1 MKYLKLFESWLNE
14 QDEATAKQFSPDKSF
29 ESPVLEILQKDFY
42 SVKNPDQVTKVLR
55 SVIGRGVEKKSVDTK
70 ESTAVTIKPLTVEE
84 VQQGKKKVFV
94 KGTAPGSN
102 VETLKLADDAEF
114 MKALDEIALDAKGV
128 GDSAAKGYFI
138 HTSDTPENKLYWST
152 EDTKNGISTQA
163 ASIVFFPN
171 EGFTKVN
178 PEAPMVELPVVIVS
192 GGKSK
197 VGTFG
202 QVLAMASAK
211 FADASMIDK
220 TDAGSVE
227 NLKTIFPTEEKK
239 A

>member
-14 QDEATAKQFSPDKSF
+14 QDEAATKQFSPEKSF
-29 ESPVLEILQKDFY
+29 ESPVLDILQKDFF
-42 SVKNPDQVTKVLR
+42 SIKNPEQVTKVLK

-70 ESTAVTIKPLTVEE
+70 ESTAVTVKPLTVEE
-84 VQQGKKKVFV
+84 LQQGKKKVLL

-102 VETLKLADDAEF
+102 LETLKLADDAEF
-114 MKALDEIALDAKGV
+114 MKALDEIALDAKGI

-152 EDTKNGISTQA
+152 EDTKYGISTQA

-202 QVLAMASAK
+202 QVLAMASSK
-211 FADASMIDK
+211 FADASMLDK

>member
-14 QDEATAKQFSPDKSF
+14 QDEATTKQFSPDKSF
-29 ESPVLEILQKDFY
+29 ESPVLDILQKDFF
-42 SVKNPDQVTKVLR
+42 SIKNPEQVTKVLK

-70 ESTAVTIKPLTVEE
+70 ESTAVTVKPLTVEN
-84 VQQGKKKVFV
+84 VLKGKKQLYV
-94 KGTAPGSN
+94 KGTAAGSN
-102 VETLKLADDAEF
+102 EELLKVADDSAF
-114 MKALDEIALDAKGV
+114 MKDLNEIGLDADGA
-128 GDSAAKGYFI
+128 GESAAKGYFI

-152 EDTKNGISTQA
+152 EAVKYGISTQA

-171 EGFTKVN
+171 EGYNKVN
-178 PEAPMVELPVVIVS
+178 PEAPIVELPVVIVS

-211 FADASMIDK
+211 FADASMLDK